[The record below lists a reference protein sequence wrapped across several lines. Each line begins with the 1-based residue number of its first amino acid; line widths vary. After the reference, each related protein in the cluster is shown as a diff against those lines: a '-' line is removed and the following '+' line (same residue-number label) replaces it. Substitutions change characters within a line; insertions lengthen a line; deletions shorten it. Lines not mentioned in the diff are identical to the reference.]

1 MSQQDTLHRF
11 LFEGSPVRGE
21 LVRLDATWTTV
32 LEKRA
37 YPEPVRNVLGELMA
51 AAALLA
57 STLKFQGSLIMQIRG
72 DGPVTLLV
80 VECNSNGTLR
90 ATAKWRDVLNGG
102 TPKELFGNSSQ
113 LVITIDPKQG
123 KERYQGIVDLEGD
136 SISEALENYM
146 LRSEQ
151 LETRLWLAADD
162 KQACGMLLQK
172 LPHGS
177 TDEDGEDWNRALH
190 LADTLTRDELLELN
204 PSEIVRR
211 LYHEETIRMLPSNTL
226 SFQCSCSRDRIV
238 KTLRMMGPDD
248 LNNLL
253 AELGSV
259 SVDCE
264 FCSEHYEFDVVD
276 IEQIFAASTQASA
289 PSARH

>member
-21 LVRLDATWTTV
+21 LVRLDTTWATV

-51 AAALLA
+51 ASALLA

-90 ATAKWRDVLNGG
+90 ATAKWRDELGG
-102 TPKELFGNSSQ
+102 ESPKELFGRSSQ
-113 LVITIDPKQG
+113 LVITIDPKQE

-151 LETRLWLAADD
+151 LDTRLWLAADD
-162 KQACGMLLQK
+162 EQACGMLIQK
-172 LPHGS
+172 LPH
-177 TDEDGEDWNRALH
+177 DNKNEDWNRVLH

-211 LYHEETIRMLPSNTL
+211 LYHEETIRMLPSDTL

-253 AELGSV
+253 AELGRV

-264 FCSEHYEFDVVD
+264 FCSEHYEFDAVD

>member
-1 MSQQDTLHRF
+1 MSQLDTLHRF
-11 LFEGSPVRGE
+11 LFENSPIRGE
-21 LVRLDATWTTV
+21 LVRLDTTWTTV
-32 LEKRA
+32 LEKRT

-90 ATAKWRDVLNGG
+90 ATAKWRDELNGG
-102 TPKELFGNSSQ
+102 SPRKLFGSSQ
-113 LVITIDPKQG
+113 LVITIDPKQE
-123 KERYQGIVDLEGD
+123 KERYQGIVDLEGN

-151 LETRLWLAADD
+151 LETRLWLTADD

-172 LPHGS
+172 LPQDS
-177 TDEDGEDWNRALH
+177 TNEDSEAWNRALH
-190 LADTLTRDELLELN
+190 LADTLTRAELLELK

-211 LYHEETIRMLPSNTL
+211 LYHEETIRMLPSDAL

-264 FCSEHYEFDVVD
+264 FCSEHYEFDAVD
-276 IEQIFAASTQASA
+276 IEQIFAATTQASA